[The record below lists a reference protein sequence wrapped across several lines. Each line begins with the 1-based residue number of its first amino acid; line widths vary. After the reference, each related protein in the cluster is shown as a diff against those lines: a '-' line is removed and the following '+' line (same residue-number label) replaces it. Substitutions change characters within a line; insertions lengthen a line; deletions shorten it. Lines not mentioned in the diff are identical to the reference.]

1 MKKFIFIPVII
12 FGIFLMLSGC
22 YTYLSLSEGA
32 KLAEIP
38 DEPYIPP
45 TPPPECIDCYWPPPP
60 RPEPWPGYPV
70 PVDRQPVDKYVRPEN
85 LSDLRDGGENRIP
98 NDDRKRR

>member
-1 MKKFIFIPVII
+1 MKKFIFISVIV
-12 FGIFLMLSGC
+12 FGAFLFLSGC
-22 YTYLSLSEGA
+22 YTVLDLPEREYTETY
-32 KLAEIP
+32 
-38 DEPYIPP
+38 EPVIIVINNPP
-45 TPPPECIDCYWPPPP
+45 CIDCYPPPPPP

>member
-1 MKKFIFIPVII
+1 
-12 FGIFLMLSGC
+12 MLSGC

-32 KLAEIP
+32 KLAEIAY
-38 DEPYIPP
+38 EPYY
-45 TPPPECIDCYWPPPP
+45 PPPSPDPGPPPPPPP
-60 RPEPWPGYPV
+60 RPEPWSGYPV